1 MHGAPLPDLQFAFA
15 NPSLVGNTLLVPAQS
30 GNIAIRV
37 ISALVVMSGAV
48 GVKFTGANSGDLTA
62 LFPVLANGG
71 FVLPGNQY
79 GWLQTG
85 PNESLSVS
93 LNSSVSGGVHI
104 SWIPVQLKG

>member
-15 NPSLVGNTLLVPAQS
+15 NPALNGNTLLVPGQP

-37 ISALVVMSGAV
+37 ISVLLVMSGGV
-48 GVKFTGANSGDLTA
+48 GVKFTGANSGDLSAT
-62 LFPVLANGG
+62 FPVLANGG

-79 GWLQTG
+79 GWLQTAA
-85 PNESLSVS
+85 NEALNIN
-93 LNSSVSGGVHI
+93 LNSAVSGGVHI